1 MSRKRRALRA
11 GLAEAWASFA
21 ERSHPESPSLACP
34 SINSGQSPVE
44 GTSTGDGDVSGS
56 VSMETGEGTDAT

>member
-21 ERSHPESPSLACP
+21 ERSHPEPLPGLSFDKLRTV
-34 SINSGQSPVE
+34 PVE

-56 VSMETGEGTDAT
+56 VSMETGEGTDAA